1 VGVLKAAAL
10 DGFLRKPPPN
20 LFALL
25 VYGEDAGAVR
35 ELARQA
41 VIMIAGAADDPFNVV
56 RLDNTALTSD
66 PGRLADEFASLS
78 MLGGRRVVWVT
89 DADQAFLT
97 SVEPLL
103 NGGGSGNLIVAESG
117 NLAKSSRL
125 RTVFEKS
132 ERAFA
137 VAVYEDDGDRLSS
150 LIESILSPL
159 GLVLAPDAGVKLLE
173 LLGTDRAAARQEI
186 EKLATYC
193 LGAGEVRIEDV
204 EAICGESSGEDAD
217 GLVDAVFAGEVE
229 HVDRGFTTLTAAGTD
244 PGRVMTLAGLHV
256 VKLQSLKLDVDRG
269 MRVED
274 ALRSVRPPVF
284 FKRHEAMRLQLRIWD
299 LAALL
304 SAAST
309 LSSCTLQMR
318 RTPALAE
325 TLASR
330 TLLALARNG
339 RALHAALK

>member
-1 VGVLKAAAL
+1 MGVLKAAAF
-10 DGFLRKPPPN
+10 DGFLRRPPPEMC
-20 LFALL
+20 AVL
-25 VYGEDAGAVR
+25 VYGADAGMVR
-35 ELARQA
+35 ELAERA
-41 VIMIAGAADDPFNVV
+41 VVKIAGAADDPFNVV
-56 RLDNTALTSD
+56 RLDDAALASD

-89 DADQAFLT
+89 DAGDAFFR
-97 SVEPLL
+97 SIEPIL

-137 VAVYEDDGDRLSS
+137 VAVYENDSS
-150 LIESILSPL
+150 GIAELAESILSPL
-159 GLVLAPDAGVKLLE
+159 GLALAPDAGVRLLE
-173 LLGTDRAAARQEI
+173 LLGTDRSAARQEI
-186 EKLATYC
+186 GKLAIYC
-193 LGAGEVRIEDV
+193 LGASEVGLDDV
-204 EAICGESSGEDAD
+204 ETVCGESVGGDAD
-217 GLVDAVFAGEVE
+217 ALIDAAFGGEVE
-229 HVDRGFTTLTAAGTD
+229 AVDRGFTLLTAAGTD
-244 PGRVMTLAGLHV
+244 TGRILTLAGLHA
-256 VKLQSLKLDVDRG
+256 VKLQSLKLVIDKG

-274 ALRSVRPPVF
+274 ALRSSKPPVF
-284 FKRHEAMRLQLRIWD
+284 FKRHEAVRLQLRIWD

-309 LSSCTLQMR
+309 LADCVAQMR
-318 RTPALAE
+318 RTPALVE